1 MSLKRYF
8 IVFII
13 TGCIFAFTFWL
24 SNQLSSGKVQE
35 VRDLEDQIAIK
46 ILSTETR
53 YALLENSS
61 CDHISSN
68 NTNDI
73 GLNSE
78 LTDIAHRVK
87 FMAGQLG
94 ADNEKVVSLKQ
105 YYTLLQIKDYMLT
118 KELYNRCGTH
128 IVSILYLY
136 QENCP
141 ECVKQS
147 IILDDLASRYPEI
160 RVYWIDK
167 DLQTPA
173 LDTLVSIL
181 NIKKTPSIVI
191 KNKVYDSLQSTTDIE
206 NHIPQIAEWKRA
218 AENLQKTKN
227 ATTTPTA
234 KKVEQVSDTTVN
246 ASGASN

>member
-1 MSLKRYF
+1 MSFKRYI

-13 TGCIFAFTFWL
+13 TGIIFAFTFWL
-24 SNQLSSGKVQE
+24 SNQLSAGKVRE
-35 VRDLEDQIAIK
+35 VRDLEDQIALN

-53 YALLENSS
+53 YSLLENSS
-61 CDHISSN
+61 CDHLSTN

-78 LTDIAHRVK
+78 LNDMAHRVK
-87 FMAGQLG
+87 FMASQLG
-94 ADNEKVVSLKQ
+94 VNDEKVISLKK
-105 YYTLLQIKDYMLT
+105 YYTLLQIKDYLLT

-136 QENCP
+136 QEDCA

-147 IILDDLASRYPEI
+147 IILDDLANRYPEI

-173 LDTLVSIL
+173 LDTLISIL
-181 NIKKTPSIVI
+181 NIKSTPSIVI
-191 KNKVYDSLQSTTDIE
+191 RNKVYDSLQTTADIE
-206 NHIPQIAEWKRA
+206 SYIPQIAVWKKA
-218 AENLQKTKN
+218 AEKKE
-227 ATTTPTA
+227 ADAKKKPTTTIKTEVP
-234 KKVEQVSDTTVN
+234 
-246 ASGASN
+246 ASTKPEATSPAL

>member
-1 MSLKRYF
+1 MSFKRYI

-24 SNQLSSGKVQE
+24 SNQLSISKVRE
-35 VRDLEDQIAIK
+35 VRDLEDQIALNV
-46 ILSTETR
+46 LSTETR
-53 YALLENSS
+53 YSLLQNSS
-61 CDHISSN
+61 CSHLSTN

-73 GLNSE
+73 GLNAE
-78 LTDIAHRVK
+78 LTDITHRVK

-94 ADNEKVVSLKQ
+94 YDDPKVVSLKK
-105 YYTLLQIKDYMLT
+105 YYTLLQIKDYLLT

-136 QENCP
+136 QESCE

-147 IILDDLASRYPEI
+147 IILDELSKRYPEI

-173 LDTLVSIL
+173 LDTLISIL
-181 NIKKTPSIVI
+181 RIQKTPSIVI
-191 KNKVYDSLQSTTDIE
+191 KDKVYDSLQTIADIE
-206 NHIPQIAEWKRA
+206 SYIPQIAKWKKQA
-218 AENLQKTKN
+218 QEEENKLIDGKIKDSSKFESTQ
-227 ATTTPTA
+227 
-234 KKVEQVSDTTVN
+234 
-246 ASGASN
+246 

>member
-1 MSLKRYF
+1 MSFKRY
-8 IVFII
+8 ITVFII

-24 SNQLSSGKVQE
+24 SNQLSSSKIRE
-35 VRDLEDQIAIK
+35 VRDLEDEIALN

-53 YALLENSS
+53 YTLLENSS
-61 CDHISSN
+61 CSHLSTN

-87 FMAGQLG
+87 FMASQLG
-94 ADNEKVVSLKQ
+94 PENEKVVSLKK
-105 YYTLLQIKDYMLT
+105 YYTLLQIKDYLLT

-136 QENCP
+136 QEGCE

-147 IILDDLASRYPEI
+147 IILDDLVSTYPEI
-160 RVYWIDK
+160 RLYWIDK

-173 LDTLVSIL
+173 LDTLISIL
-181 NIKKTPSIVI
+181 GIKKTPSMVI
-191 KNKVYDSLQSTTDIE
+191 KDKVYDSLQTISDIE
-206 NHIPQIAEWKRA
+206 KHIPQIAVWKKA
-218 AENLQKTKN
+218 KEKEALEKDKPTKVD
-227 ATTTPTA
+227 TTP
-234 KKVEQVSDTTVN
+234 STTKAEVTQ
-246 ASGASN
+246 

>member
-1 MSLKRYF
+1 MNTSLKRYL
-8 IVFII
+8 IVFVI
-13 TGCIFAFTFWL
+13 TGCIFGFTFWL
-24 SNQLSSGKVQE
+24 SGELSSGKVQE

-61 CDHISSN
+61 CDHISTN

-136 QENCP
+136 QEGCE

-173 LDTLVSIL
+173 LDTLISIL

-191 KNKVYDSLQSTTDIE
+191 KNKVYDSLQSTGDIE
-206 NHIPQIAEWKRA
+206 SYIPQIAEWKKA
-218 AENLQKTKN
+218 EENLKKIKN
-227 ATTTPTA
+227 ATSTSAVKSTESSGST
-234 KKVEQVSDTTVN
+234 SN
-246 ASGASN
+246 ATGAN

>member
-1 MSLKRYF
+1 MSFKRY
-8 IVFII
+8 IVVFVI

-24 SNQLSSGKVQE
+24 SNQLSSGKIQE
-35 VRDLEDQIAIK
+35 VHDLEDQIALN

-53 YALLENSS
+53 YSLLQDSS
-61 CDHISSN
+61 CDHVTSD

-78 LTDIAHRVK
+78 LTDMVHRVK
-87 FMAGQLG
+87 FMANQLG
-94 ADNEKVVSLKQ
+94 AQNDKVMALKK
-105 YYTLLQIKDYMLT
+105 YYTLLQIKDYLLT

-136 QENCP
+136 QDDACE

-173 LDTLVSIL
+173 LDTLVSML
-181 NIKKTPSIVI
+181 HIKKAPSIVI
-191 KNKVYDSLQSTTDIE
+191 KDKVYDSLQTTADIE
-206 NHIPQIAEWKRA
+206 SYIPQIADWKKA
-218 AENLQKTKN
+218 AERMEAEKN
-227 ATTTPTA
+227 MPSSTTPTPSTT
-234 KKVEQVSDTTVN
+234 KDKVK
-246 ASGASN
+246 

>member
-1 MSLKRYF
+1 MDMSFKRYF

-13 TGCIFAFTFWL
+13 TGCIFGFTFWL
-24 SNQLSSGKVQE
+24 SNELSSGKVQE

-53 YALLENSS
+53 YALLENST
-61 CDHISSN
+61 CDHISTN

-87 FMAGQLG
+87 FMASQLG
-94 ADNEKVVSLKQ
+94 VDNEKVVSLKQ

-136 QENCP
+136 QEGCE

-147 IILDDLASRYPEI
+147 IVLDDLAKRYPEI
-160 RVYWIDK
+160 RLYWIDK

-191 KNKVYDSLQSTTDIE
+191 KNKVYDSFQSTSDIE
-206 NHIPQIAEWKRA
+206 KHIPQIAEWKRENELKNKPPVKTKM
-218 AENLQKTKN
+218 ENL
-227 ATTTPTA
+227 P
-234 KKVEQVSDTTVN
+234 N
-246 ASGASN
+246 ASDATSAQ

>member
-1 MSLKRYF
+1 MSFKRYI

-24 SNQLSSGKVQE
+24 SNQFSISKVRE
-35 VRDLEDQIAIK
+35 VRDLEDQIALNV
-46 ILSTETR
+46 LSTETR
-53 YALLENSS
+53 YSLLQNSS
-61 CDHISSN
+61 CSHLSAN
-68 NTNDI
+68 NTSDI
-73 GLNSE
+73 GLNAE
-78 LTDIAHRVK
+78 LTDITHRVK

-94 ADNEKVVSLKQ
+94 YDDEKVVSLKK
-105 YYTLLQIKDYMLT
+105 YYTLLQIKDYLLT

-136 QENCP
+136 QEGCE

-147 IILDDLASRYPEI
+147 IILDDLAKRYPEI

-173 LDTLVSIL
+173 LDTLISIL

-191 KNKVYDSLQSTTDIE
+191 KDKVYDSLQTTADIE
-206 NHIPQIAEWKRA
+206 SYIPQIAKWKKQA
-218 AENLQKTKN
+218 QEEEKKKLIEEKSNTENSESTQ
-227 ATTTPTA
+227 
-234 KKVEQVSDTTVN
+234 
-246 ASGASN
+246 